1 MAAEKPE
8 KNQPTHDDPSSGDEP
23 NQEEAL
29 KRAIMKLR
37 EQGLLT
43 HIPAEL
49 MGDEELEAEK
59 KPSTDEQTIASRG
72 TVEQPKTSAT
82 PQTTTEPE
90 PDDVTIVSRS
100 STESPTTTTSQ
111 DSDAM
116 PSIHDAE
123 QQAAEKADWASV
135 MSGWDSVP
143 TKEDKK
149 EEPDNE
155 LLTDA
160 KMKTQ
165 ESQQIRTI
173 SSEEEKSITLKRKEI
188 RPKPEDPLTSSR
200 DETPWTLQQFFDGE
214 IDLDKE
220 LSKRFPTIPP
230 MTTIKFRTLGSRSGR
245 KVATLSTQDGN
256 ASVIIDADVDTKIIQ
271 MSFSYGSM
279 LTLRFSL
286 NNLNDSDR
294 SRWLELMRREQGGLA
309 FLWGPA
315 RWNEDYLIC
324 IARKYST
331 NIYAFSPRNF
341 ESAIRMTASVTTE
354 LLNWLEEVWTAEPEK
369 KDDDDTP
376 LLTW

>member
-8 KNQPTHDDPSSGDEP
+8 NNQPERNDSAASDNPDESD
-23 NQEEAL
+23 AL

-43 HIPAEL
+43 HIP
-49 MGDEELEAEK
+49 EELLSEEEK
-59 KPSTDEQTIASRG
+59 KAETKSTPEKTIASRPIA
-72 TVEQPKTSAT
+72 EKQEPSSAAKL
-82 PQTTTEPE
+82 QPE
-90 PDDVTIVSRS
+90 PASDDITIS
-100 STESPTTTTSQ
+100 SPSSDESPIIASSDKD
-111 DSDAM
+111 DSAR
-116 PSIHDAE
+116 IRAATE
-123 QQAAEKADWASV
+123 QQAAERTEWSSV
-135 MSGWDSVP
+135 LSGWDSMP
-143 TKEDKK
+143 AK
-149 EEPDNE
+149 EEKADELDNE
-155 LLTDA
+155 LLIDA

-165 ESQQIRTI
+165 ESSQIRTI
-173 SSEEEKSITLKRKEI
+173 DPDDEKAITLTRKEI
-188 RPKPEDPLTSSR
+188 KPPSEDALTSSR

-256 ASVIIDADVDTKIIQ
+256 ASLIIDADVDTKVVQ

-286 NNLNDSDR
+286 NSLNDSDR

-309 FLWGPA
+309 FLWGPS

-354 LLNWLEEVWTAEPEK
+354 LLNWLEEVWTTVPEPE
-369 KDDDDTP
+369 DDDDSP